1 MSDASFDVAPGEC
14 LALIGESGCGKSVL
28 ASALLGLLPANARTA
43 GHARL
48 GDLDL
53 LTADERTLA
62 RTVRGRRIGLVP
74 QSPAAHL
81 TPVRTIRSHIEET
94 VARLAGARGRAA
106 RRKDAEEAA
115 ARAEFPLDHLDRH
128 PHELSGGLAQRAAT
142 ALALIGDAPLLL
154 ADEPTTGLDRDLV
167 NRTVDELRRHVDDGH
182 ALLMITHDLAAAER
196 IADRVAV
203 MYAGR
208 IVELTEADAFFG
220 SPGPRHP
227 YSRGLLEAL
236 PERSFTP
243 VPGLPPE
250 LGSLPEGAPSPLAAT
265 GRRTPARPSRSSG
278 TPSPAITPYRPTPPA
293 RPASRRTPVLE
304 LRAVTAGYDRRAPVV
319 RDAHLTVTPGEAV
332 GLLGPSGC
340 GKSTLARV
348 AALLHRPDAGE
359 VVLDGTP
366 VRGFRHRAPREQRT
380 AIGVVFQQ
388 PRLAADP
395 RLRLADLIAEPL
407 RATGRRASAG
417 DRVAELAD
425 TVGLTPDLLGRRPH
439 EVSDGQLQRAC
450 LARALALKPRWLVCD
465 EMTAMLDAS
474 TTAALVR
481 VVEDYRA
488 STGAGL
494 LSVGHDRTL
503 LNRWCDRTVPWEAVA
518 AG

>member
-1 MSDASFDVAPGEC
+1 M
-14 LALIGESGCGKSVL
+14 
-28 ASALLGLLPANARTA
+28 
-43 GHARL
+43 
-48 GDLDL
+48 
-53 LTADERTLA
+53 
-62 RTVRGRRIGLVP
+62 
-74 QSPAAHL
+74 
-81 TPVRTIRSHIEET
+81 
-94 VARLAGARGRAA
+94 
-106 RRKDAEEAA
+106 
-115 ARAEFPLDHLDRH
+115 
-128 PHELSGGLAQRAAT
+128 
-142 ALALIGDAPLLL
+142 
-154 ADEPTTGLDRDLV
+154 
-167 NRTVDELRRHVDDGH
+167 
-182 ALLMITHDLAAAER
+182 
-196 IADRVAV
+196 
-203 MYAGR
+203 
-208 IVELTEADAFFG
+208 
-220 SPGPRHP
+220 
-227 YSRGLLEAL
+227 
-236 PERSFTP
+236 
-243 VPGLPPE
+243 
-250 LGSLPEGAPSPLAAT
+250 
-265 GRRTPARPSRSSG
+265 
-278 TPSPAITPYRPTPPA
+278 
-293 RPASRRTPVLE
+293 LE

-319 RDAHLTVTPGEAV
+319 RDAHLTVAPGEAV

-366 VRGFRHRAPREQRT
+366 VRGFRHRAPRAQRT

-407 RATGRRASAG
+407 RATGRRASAA
-417 DRVAELAD
+417 DRVRELAD

-450 LARALALKPRWLVCD
+450 LARALSLEPRWLVCD

-503 LNRWCDRTVPWEAVA
+503 LNRWCDRTVSWEAVA